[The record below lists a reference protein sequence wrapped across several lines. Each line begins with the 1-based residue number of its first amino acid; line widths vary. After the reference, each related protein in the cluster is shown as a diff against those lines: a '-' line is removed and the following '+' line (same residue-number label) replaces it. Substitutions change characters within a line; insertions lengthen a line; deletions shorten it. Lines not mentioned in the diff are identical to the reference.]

1 MRVRVL
7 TMTDSPGREATLT
20 TDDVASILRIC
31 SPEGLLVGGQ
41 ALAFWVDWLN
51 VPRPA
56 ALASS
61 ITSDADF
68 LGNSQLAHRLG
79 RGLGWKVWVPSLDDA
94 TPQLAKVTWTGPDG
108 SIKQVDFLS
117 GVVGLTAKDV
127 RRRAKAL
134 EVDGIGQVV
143 VMHPLDVLDSRIQ
156 NLHLLPAKRTEAGF
170 AQARLAIAMVAAF
183 IRAEA
188 ASQGER
194 AALKQLERV
203 VAIADDYAAILV
215 FVLYGIDVLQAVPL
229 EAFPSTTE
237 LHRQR
242 WPQVLARAR
251 LQREALAKLANRVSE
266 RARRGVG
273 VARPKAV
280 RRPAAK
286 KKTSRRGKPAPKRR

>member
-1 MRVRVL
+1 
-7 TMTDSPGREATLT
+7 MTESHGREATLSA
-20 TDDVASILRIC
+20 DDVASILRIC

-68 LGNSQLAHRLG
+68 LGNSQLAARLG

-94 TPQLAKVTWTGPDG
+94 TPQLAKVTSTGPDG

-117 GVVGLTAKDV
+117 GVVGLTSKDV
-127 RRRAKAL
+127 RRRAKSL

-183 IRAEA
+183 IRADA
-188 ASQGER
+188 ALQGER
-194 AALKQLERV
+194 AALKQLDRV

-229 EAFPSTTE
+229 EAFPTTAE
-237 LHRQR
+237 LHRTR
-242 WPQVLARAR
+242 WPQVIARAR
-251 LQREALAKLANRVSE
+251 SQRESLAKLANRVSE
-266 RARRGVG
+266 RARLEG
-273 VARPKAV
+273 ARSSAGATGRV
-280 RRPAAK
+280 AAK
-286 KKTSRRGKPAPKRR
+286 KTSARRGKAAPRRRR